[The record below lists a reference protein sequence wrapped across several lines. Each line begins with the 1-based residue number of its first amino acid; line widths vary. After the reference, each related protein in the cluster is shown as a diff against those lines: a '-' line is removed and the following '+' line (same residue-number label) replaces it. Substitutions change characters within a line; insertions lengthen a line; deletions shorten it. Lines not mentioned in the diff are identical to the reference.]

1 MPPNLDN
8 AAIAA
13 TPKPAAMLTP
23 QQLEQAAIDSK
34 QKEAMSSYDSKEID
48 EYREAI
54 EAYEENTSNTD
65 YLLEY
70 DSKTIKY
77 DFDDYDHNADDYE
90 PGDTLDEGFY
100 K

>member
-1 MPPNLDN
+1 MRVN
-8 AAIAA
+8 
-13 TPKPAAMLTP
+13 
-23 QQLEQAAIDSK
+23 EQ
-34 QKEAMSSYDSKEID
+34 
-48 EYREAI
+48 
-54 EAYEENTSNTD
+54 NTSNTD
-65 YLLEY
+65 YLLDY